1 MALEVVSPADWT
13 DCLTCAGGRALARKA
28 AIWMRSRGQT
38 VALFEG
44 GQLLAVAYLV
54 PDDAGRLEF
63 CLSILPDAKAHMM
76 ALCRFAHST
85 LARIADHGAVVI
97 CRVMAGN
104 RSGARMARLCGF
116 QHAGGVEWILTGERD
131 VTDGFRP
138 FRGRRQIGA
147 ARGGEEPPAADGGE

>member
-1 MALEVVSPADWT
+1 MALETVSPADWT

-28 AIWMRSRGQT
+28 AIWMRSRGET
-38 VALFEG
+38 VAIFEG

-54 PDDAGRLEF
+54 PDDDGRLEF
-63 CLSILPDAKAHMM
+63 CLSILPEARAHMM

-85 LARIADHGAVVI
+85 LARIADHGGVVI

-116 QHAGGVEWILTGERD
+116 QPDGGNKWILTGGCN
-131 VTDGFRP
+131 VSNGFRS
-138 FRGRRQIGA
+138 FRGRRQERA
-147 ARGGEEPPAADGGE
+147 AGGGQEPPVATGGE